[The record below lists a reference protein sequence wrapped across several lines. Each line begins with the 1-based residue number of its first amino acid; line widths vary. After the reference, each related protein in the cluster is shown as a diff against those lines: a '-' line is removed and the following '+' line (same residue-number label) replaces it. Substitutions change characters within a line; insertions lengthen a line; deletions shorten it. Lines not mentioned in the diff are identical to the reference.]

1 MTCKIQADKNQLLDS
16 SCNFYRSLLAK
27 VKVSSHIL
35 FPETLDLSQYGCQ
48 ANREAFK
55 FHLTGVIIHRG
66 PTAYSGHYIAHI
78 LDKTV
83 QNQMHHLILSTASK
97 KNDVFTADWRVV

>member
-1 MTCKIQADKNQLLDS
+1 MIYGVNLQP
-16 SCNFYRSLLAK
+16 YRSLLAK

-35 FPETLDLSQYGCQ
+35 FPESLDLSQYGC
-48 ANREAFK
+48 RTDGETFK

-78 LDKTV
+78 LDENV
-83 QNQMHHLILSTASK
+83 
-97 KNDVFTADWRVV
+97 

>member
-1 MTCKIQADKNQLLDS
+1 M
-16 SCNFYRSLLAK
+16 
-27 VKVSSHIL
+27 KVSSHIL

-48 ANREAFK
+48 ANRETFK

-78 LDKTV
+78 LDKMV
-83 QNQMHHLILSTASK
+83 QTEVHHLIWSTAINRIVCAFCRLVSGIDLMM
-97 KNDVFTADWRVV
+97 NVLAS